1 MEVAVDDVGTKLV
14 GQQTHKSCVLLVLCV
29 LGKEKD
35 VRVRH
40 AMCMTVDNI
49 DSSVYNNNHNIF
61 TDLYLIG
68 NVNVPVD
75 KTSN

>member
-1 MEVAVDDVGTKLV
+1 
-14 GQQTHKSCVLLVLCV
+14 V

-49 DSSVYNNNHNIF
+49 DSSVYNNNNIF

-68 NVNVPVD
+68 NLNVPVD